1 MEEAK
6 RDEEES
12 KQQQIWSWGA
22 GTEGQLGTGKLED
35 EYLPQLLHLPFLS
48 SAESISTLACG
59 GAHVIALTSG
69 TLVYFCIFPLNS
81 CYPITINQILVRRWE
96 SVHMG
101 QGHNWSVGPWRDA
114 QQLTPK
120 AGQFL
125 AELCHYSCLSWM
137 EPFWVCLRFFL
148 IHDYNCF
155 FHLWGSGKNL
165 ISIL

>member
-22 GTEGQLGTGKLED
+22 GTEGQLSTGKLED

-69 TLVYFCIFPLNS
+69 TLVDFCIFPLNS
-81 CYPITINQILVRRWE
+81 CYQMTINQILVCRW
-96 SVHMG
+96 
-101 QGHNWSVGPWRDA
+101 
-114 QQLTPK
+114 
-120 AGQFL
+120 
-125 AELCHYSCLSWM
+125 
-137 EPFWVCLRFFL
+137 
-148 IHDYNCF
+148 
-155 FHLWGSGKNL
+155 
-165 ISIL
+165 

>member
-48 SAESISTLACG
+48 SAGSISTLACG
-59 GAHVIALTSG
+59 GAHAIALTSVGKVFTWGRG
-69 TLVYFCIFPLNS
+69 T
-81 CYPITINQILVRRWE
+81 TR
-96 SVHMG
+96 
-101 QGHNWSVGPWRDA
+101 SVGPWRDA

-120 AGQFL
+120 AGQFF
-125 AELCHYSCLSWM
+125 AELCNYSCLSRM
-137 EPFWVCLRFFL
+137 EPFWVCFRNRLAFYLRGWL
-148 IHDYNCF
+148 IWPAWARG
-155 FHLWGSGKNL
+155 L
-165 ISIL
+165 